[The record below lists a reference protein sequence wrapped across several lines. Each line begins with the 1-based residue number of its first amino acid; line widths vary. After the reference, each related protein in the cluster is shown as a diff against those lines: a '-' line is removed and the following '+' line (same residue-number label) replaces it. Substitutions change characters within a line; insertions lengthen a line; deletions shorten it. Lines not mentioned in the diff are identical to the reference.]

1 MQELLDHARRLAE
14 MIAAHERTKAFREAA
29 AAVEADPAARKV
41 QEGYA
46 NALEEIHRLESAGRP
61 IEPEQK
67 RRAAQAADEVRKSPI
82 LLRMLRAH
90 AEYMEML
97 DAVQHVLA
105 GGEVEAHEHGP
116 GCDHGDEHGHAHA
129 AEPEAEEPPAG
140 GKPGGILWTP

>member
-1 MQELLDHARRLAE
+1 MQELLDHARRLADL
-14 MIAAHERTKAFREAA
+14 IAAHERTKSFREAA

-46 NALEEIHRLESAGRP
+46 SALEEIHRLESEGRP

-67 RRAAQAADEVRKSPI
+67 RRAAQAAEEVRKSPI

-105 GGEVEAHEHGP
+105 GGEVDVHEHGP
-116 GCDHGDEHGHAHA
+116 GCDHDHDPEPGHAP
-129 AEPEAEEPPAG
+129 EPKAEEPPAG
-140 GKPGGILWTP
+140 GKQGGILWTP